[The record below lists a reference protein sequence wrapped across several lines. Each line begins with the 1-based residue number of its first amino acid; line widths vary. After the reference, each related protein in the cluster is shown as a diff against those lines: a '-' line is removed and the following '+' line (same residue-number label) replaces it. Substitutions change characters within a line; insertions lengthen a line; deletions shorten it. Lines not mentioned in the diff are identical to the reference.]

1 MARGWSSGE
10 GNFNC
15 RSRSSQAHNLGAEDF
30 EGYRTAEGAWE
41 VALAPKNLLQYP
53 TLGRGFHVII
63 DGETRIFA

>member
-15 RSRSSQAHNLGAEDF
+15 RSRSPQAHNLGAEDF

-41 VALAPKNLLQYP
+41 VALAQKKSFVIS
-53 TLGRGFHVII
+53 TFGRGFHVII